1 MHRLTELLM
10 EKLMEAKIIIFS
22 LARQTE
28 LLIYEQTDGQKD
40 GRKTNEQTNEQID
53 GQTDG
58 QTNRRQT
65 NEQTG

>member
-1 MHRLTELLM
+1 
-10 EKLMEAKIIIFS
+10 MEAKIIIFS

-65 NEQTG
+65 G